1 MADFST
7 LIIII
12 TPGSETHYI
21 RQMCTCVTPKFLN
34 EWNTDFNLF
43 VTLKKI
49 NIIFKN
55 IGQNIIFSLNLI
67 LYNNFQN
74 GM

>member
-12 TPGSETHYI
+12 TTGTETHYI
-21 RQMCTCVTPKFLN
+21 HKTCTCVTQKFLN
-34 EWNTDFNLF
+34 ELNTDFTF
-43 VTLKKI
+43 YIKKKKR
-49 NIIFKN
+49 IFKN
-55 IGQNIIFSLNLI
+55 IGQNIIFSFNLI

-74 GM
+74 DM